1 MNKVSFLVGVLLVA
15 GFGASIA
22 ISSHDPIDSSLRNRA
37 QSLFD
42 YDRNIHKLPA
52 NKLYE
57 LSIAL
62 QFRNRDGAEKLIAQL
77 ESQTKQSN

>member
-1 MNKVSFLVGVLLVA
+1 MNKLSGFMALLLVA

-22 ISSHDPIDSSLRNRA
+22 ISSHDPIDTSLRTRA
-37 QSLFD
+37 QSLFE
-42 YDRNIHKLPA
+42 YDKNVGKLPA

-62 QFRNRDGAEKLIAQL
+62 QFRNKDGAEKLVAQL
-77 ESQTKQSN
+77 EKQAKIQR